1 MKHPSMNK
9 KWLNINRLLSLAL
22 LIIITIIL
30 YKSRLYHVIIMIIA
44 LLKLQTY
51 FFRDKRIAK
60 TQNEICSIFLFIIG
74 LMLLALAFKNR

>member
-1 MKHPSMNK
+1 MNK

-60 TQNEICSIFLFIIG
+60 IQNEICSIFLFIIG